1 MPNSQQ
7 TYQGVLALAA
17 KGKRVIAGVLLALMF
32 LVVLIGTV
40 ELVIVMIREIIASG
54 GGLNAD
60 SFLLSEASLF
70 AIFGLFLNVLIAVEL
85 IETVEVY
92 FREHTLHAETVL
104 LVAII
109 AVARKAILLDLTYYE
124 PLMVF
129 ALGAMIVALGAAY
142 YLVKKTVRCD

>member
-1 MPNSQQ
+1 MTELPDSSDQ
-7 TYQGVLALAA
+7 VLSWAA
-17 KGKRVIAGVLLALMF
+17 KGKRVVAGVLLALMF
-32 LVVLIGTV
+32 LVVFIGTA
-40 ELVIVMIREIIASG
+40 ELAIVIVREILASFSSG
-54 GGLNAD
+54 VDA
-60 SFLLSEASLF
+60 FLLSEAGLF
-70 AIFGLFLNVLIAVEL
+70 AIFGLFLNVLIAIEL